1 MATNNDRVSQIQNRA
16 YARWL
21 DRDQKHGFDVEDWLA
36 AEQQVDGLTALTEST
51 TTDEPSSAPESG
63 TTKDP
68 TSGNQPAR
76 PNDRPAPLKKANSR
90 KRRQDD
96 PAAAGEER

>member
-1 MATNNDRVSQIQNRA
+1 MATNDDRVSQIQNRA

-21 DRDQKHGFDVEDWLA
+21 DRGQEHGFDVEDWLA
-36 AEQQVDGLTALTEST
+36 AEQQVDGSTALTEPT

-63 TTKDP
+63 TTRDP

-90 KRRQDD
+90 KHPQDD
-96 PAAAGEER
+96 PAVAGEER